1 MTVSRVN
8 PITTMM
14 RMLCNMTNVHD
25 VFGVDMLRS
34 GTKPYDA
41 SYLNTVLAVLRFLL
55 VVFVI

>member
-1 MTVSRVN
+1 
-8 PITTMM
+8 
-14 RMLCNMTNVHD
+14 MTNVHD